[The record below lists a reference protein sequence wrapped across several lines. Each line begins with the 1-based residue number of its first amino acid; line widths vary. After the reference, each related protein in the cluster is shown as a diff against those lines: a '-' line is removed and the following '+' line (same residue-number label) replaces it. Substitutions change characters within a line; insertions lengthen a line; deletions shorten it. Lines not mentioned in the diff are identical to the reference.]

1 MFAITNDMISLGEYA
16 PVRQSECRRHYRG
29 RNHLAASRARWSGD
43 PTIPVDPPYWD
54 DMVGGSVRIGA
65 AAARKTI
72 KPALLVWG
80 LMTGIALLYYLVPA
94 SQGAFAA
101 LVRLQD
107 RMGVWFPSVG
117 MGLSVG
123 ILVEVVRVGMGSDKR
138 WRRANTLNA
147 AFNFI
152 IWSVMGVTQHYR
164 YAWQVE
170 VFGAGNSFTEL
181 ATKVAFDQ
189 FIWTVFFAN
198 PYQAILYLWK
208 NCGFSWRSVARMAR
222 PLRTFW
228 GTQMLPMLISNWA
241 FWIPMAFLVYFFPPE
256 LQIPM
261 AILAVTIWVILLSFL
276 TTASHRDES

>member
-1 MFAITNDMISLGEYA
+1 M
-16 PVRQSECRRHYRG
+16 
-29 RNHLAASRARWSGD
+29 AASATHWSGD
-43 PTIPVDPPYWD
+43 PTIPSDPPYWD
-54 DMVGGSVRIGA
+54 DMVGGSIRIGMS
-65 AAARKTI
+65 AARKTLI
-72 KPALLVWG
+72 PALWVWG
-80 LMTGIALLYYLVPA
+80 LMMLIAALYYLVPA
-94 SQGAFAA
+94 THIAFAA
-101 LVRLQD
+101 LVDFQNRL
-107 RMGVWFPSVG
+107 GIWFPSVG

-123 ILVEVVRVGMGSDKR
+123 ILVEIVRVGLSPEKR
-138 WRRANTLNA
+138 WQRANTVNA
-147 AFNFI
+147 TFNFI

-170 VFGAGNSFTEL
+170 VFGAGNSFGEL

-208 NCGFSWRSVARMAR
+208 NCNFSWCAVAQLAR

-228 GTQMLPMLISNWA
+228 GTRMLPMLISNWA
-241 FWIPMAFLVYFFPPE
+241 FWIPMAFLVYSFPPE

-276 TTASHRDES
+276 TAASQSDEA